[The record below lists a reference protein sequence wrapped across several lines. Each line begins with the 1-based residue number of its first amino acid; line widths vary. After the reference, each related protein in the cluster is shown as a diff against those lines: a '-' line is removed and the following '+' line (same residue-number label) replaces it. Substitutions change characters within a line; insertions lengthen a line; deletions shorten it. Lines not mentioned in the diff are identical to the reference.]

1 MTQKELY
8 GIFMESET
16 ALAHARE
23 ICAVFGVPFPPD
35 GTDDKQI
42 DLEGVCLSPA

>member
-8 GIFMESET
+8 SIFMESET

-23 ICAVFGVPFPPD
+23 ICAAFGVQFPPD
-35 GTDDKQI
+35 GTDDQKI
-42 DLEGVCLSPA
+42 ELEEEVVA

>member
-1 MTQKELY
+1 MTQKDLY

-35 GTDDKQI
+35 GTDDSVI
-42 DLEGVCLSPA
+42 DMEELCLSPA